1 MFGINRMFKLV
12 AVVAA
17 SVMIVA
23 CGQDKEKVSAASEN
37 NMIPDNAVF
46 ALKID
51 AQQLWEKALGNP
63 DSELR
68 QTWNMAKSY
77 VPMYAASLG
86 EIGTI
91 ASDFVKDPST
101 LGIRPD
107 QPVVVSFAIDILD
120 VASEQVNV
128 EVCLV
133 ALLDNSAAFVKAADV
148 AMDLANKEA
157 ELGMTKEVVDD
168 SYTYYSFSPE
178 RGVNVDMGVAEK
190 SAVIRVKANTTKEAE
205 DYKASMLSLF
215 SNGGPAKTDGLDA
228 FYASKGDVT
237 MWMDMEGTLNMAKPA
252 MEQLDPTAMAQL
264 EEYMPMYKNASLV
277 STLEFQKG
285 KTVLEAKV
293 FGSEEMMKYGEK
305 YYAEASSKYLAEIPF
320 EPCVVVNGAMKGLAG
335 LVKEMSSASPEL
347 AEGFEYLESELGID
361 EKFIEGLPGLI
372 TFALDGR
379 GIDYRELPGFL
390 LLMEC
395 DANVWEF
402 AEQYLEMYADEV
414 EEDLYCIEDMLC
426 ISYAEGTLKFADIYT
441 FISQPYEY
449 SYGDSYLGQQI
460 EKGGVVIDLSKLP
473 SSALDAVA
481 REIDYSMTGSQLL
494 EFIDSIVISSTP
506 DQMTS
511 TVTLNMGD
519 ESENL
524 LSKIISYV
532 AESVRF

>member
-63 DSELR
+63 NSELR

-293 FGSEEMMKYGEK
+293 FGSEEMMAYTQKYNALSSDK
-305 YYAEASSKYLAEIPF
+305 YFESIPRSSVFVANF
-320 EPCVVVNGAMKGLAG
+320 AMKDFAG
-335 LVKEMSSASPEL
+335 LVKEISKTNPQFADGM
-347 AEGFEYLESELGID
+347 EYLEEELGID
-361 EKFIEGLPGLI
+361 QELLEGFPGII
-372 TFALDGR
+372 TFALDGN
-379 GIDYRELPGFL
+379 GIGERQIPGMTL
-390 LLMEC
+390 MMEC
-395 DANVWEF
+395 EENVWE
-402 AEQYLEMYADEV
+402 YAQQFLDEYATYDGYFYNIMDVCYVTYDGAAIRAFDAQTFKNGGSAGRFSRSPLAKDIAQGGFVLNLAALPYDVLDEV
-414 EEDLYCIEDMLC
+414 
-426 ISYAEGTLKFADIYT
+426 AE
-441 FISQPYEY
+441 
-449 SYGDSYLGQQI
+449 
-460 EKGGVVIDLSKLP
+460 
-473 SSALDAVA
+473 
-481 REIDYSMTGSQLL
+481 EIDHSMTGYELL

-519 ESENL
+519 KSENL
-524 LSKIISYV
+524 LSKILSFA

>member
-23 CGQDKEKVSAASEN
+23 CGQDKEKMSVASEN

-68 QTWNMAKSY
+68 QTWDRAKSY

-91 ASDFVKDPST
+91 AADFVKDPST

-107 QPVVVSFAIDILD
+107 QPVVVSFAFDMVD
-120 VASEQVNV
+120 VASEQVDV

-148 AMDLANKEA
+148 VMNLANKEA
-157 ELGMTKEVVDD
+157 ELGMTKEVVND

-190 SAVIRVKANTTKEAE
+190 SAVIRVKANNTKEAE

-215 SNGGPAKTDGLDA
+215 SNGGPAKSDGLDA

-237 MWMDMEGTLNMAKPA
+237 MWMDMEGTLNMAMPV
-252 MEQLDPTAMAQL
+252 MEQMNASTVAQL
-264 EEYMPMYKNASLV
+264 KEYMPMYKNASLV
-277 STLEFQKG
+277 SSLDFQKG

-293 FGSEEMMKYGEK
+293 FGSEEMMKYNEK

-320 EPCVVVNGAMKGLAG
+320 EPCVVVNGAMKDLAG

-460 EKGGVVIDLSKLP
+460 EKGGIVIDLSKLP
-473 SSALDAVA
+473 SSILDEFAH
-481 REIDYSMTGSQLL
+481 EIDYSMTGSELL
-494 EFIDSIVISSTP
+494 EFVNSIVVSSNL

-519 ESENL
+519 KSENL

>member
-77 VPMYAASLG
+77 VPKYAASLG

-91 ASDFVKDPST
+91 AADFVKDPST

-107 QPVVVSFAIDILD
+107 QPVVVSFAIDIVD
-120 VASEQVNV
+120 VASEQVDV

-148 AMDLANKEA
+148 VMDLANKEA

-228 FYASKGDVT
+228 FYASKG
-237 MWMDMEGTLNMAKPA
+237 G
-252 MEQLDPTAMAQL
+252 
-264 EEYMPMYKNASLV
+264 
-277 STLEFQKG
+277 
-285 KTVLEAKV
+285 
-293 FGSEEMMKYGEK
+293 
-305 YYAEASSKYLAEIPF
+305 
-320 EPCVVVNGAMKGLAG
+320 CR
-335 LVKEMSSASPEL
+335 
-347 AEGFEYLESELGID
+347 
-361 EKFIEGLPGLI
+361 KF
-372 TFALDGR
+372 R
-379 GIDYRELPGFL
+379 
-390 LLMEC
+390 
-395 DANVWEF
+395 
-402 AEQYLEMYADEV
+402 
-414 EEDLYCIEDMLC
+414 
-426 ISYAEGTLKFADIYT
+426 
-441 FISQPYEY
+441 
-449 SYGDSYLGQQI
+449 
-460 EKGGVVIDLSKLP
+460 
-473 SSALDAVA
+473 
-481 REIDYSMTGSQLL
+481 
-494 EFIDSIVISSTP
+494 
-506 DQMTS
+506 
-511 TVTLNMGD
+511 
-519 ESENL
+519 
-524 LSKIISYV
+524 
-532 AESVRF
+532 